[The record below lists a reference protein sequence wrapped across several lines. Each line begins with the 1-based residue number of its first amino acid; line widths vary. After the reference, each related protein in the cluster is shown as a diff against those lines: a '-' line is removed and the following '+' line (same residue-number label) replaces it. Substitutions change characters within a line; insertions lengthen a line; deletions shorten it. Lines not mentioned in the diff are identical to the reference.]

1 MKQLS
6 VGVPQGSIIGPLLYI
21 IFTNDLPESVHG
33 HLPEEQHQH
42 AQGTPHRHSF
52 NLDCFA
58 CGTVCC
64 FADNSSYS
72 FSSQSAESISDQLA
86 TKYATISDY
95 MGSHELKLNSDKT
108 NLLLIRSDAARRA
121 SPDFPVILN
130 TGAEIIQPSKS
141 EKILGATIAQNLKFT
156 EHIQNGEDSMLKAL
170 NSRINALKKVSHMAS
185 FKTRKAVA
193 NGIVISRLIYLIPL

>member
-6 VGVPQGSIIGPLLYI
+6 IGVPQGSVIGPLLYI

-33 HLPEEQHQH
+33 H

-64 FADNSSYS
+64 FADDSSYS

-108 NLLLIRSDAARRA
+108 HLLLIRSDAARRA

-141 EKILGATIAQNLKFT
+141 EKILGATVAQNLKFT
-156 EHIQNGEDSMLKAL
+156 
-170 NSRINALKKVSHMAS
+170 
-185 FKTRKAVA
+185 
-193 NGIVISRLIYLIPL
+193 